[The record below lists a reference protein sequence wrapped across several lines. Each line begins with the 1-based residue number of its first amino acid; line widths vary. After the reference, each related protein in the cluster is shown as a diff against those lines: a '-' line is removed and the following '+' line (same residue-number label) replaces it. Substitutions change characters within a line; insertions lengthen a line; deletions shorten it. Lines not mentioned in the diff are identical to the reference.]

1 MKTYRRLVIAL
12 KKEYPQYKVTVR
24 RKKLSEGYDGLT
36 THQGG
41 NRFLIEISKELTE
54 QAAIDTLVH
63 EFGHCPAWNEYAVHS
78 IEHGPQWGLE
88 HSRCYRVLE
97 KVMEDLHARSNTS
110 QRSTG
115 SP

>member
-36 THQGG
+36 THLGG

-63 EFGHCPAWNEYAVHS
+63 EAAHCPAWHEYTVHGV
-78 IEHGPQWGLE
+78 EHGPQWGLE

-97 KVMEDLHARSNTS
+97 RVMNEAH
-110 QRSTG
+110 G
-115 SP
+115 IKK